1 GELMDKYAK
10 EVEDFKFIPLKS
22 ESDLPRSGLTSA
34 DTRSGTSQ
42 SQSQTQEIRRLRV
55 TIGINGWL
63 NSEDDITEPWQVLDS
78 SSEVFALRYEMKTL
92 LSLGTAL
99 QDLVSSFAWKTLKVE
114 IIKRTVL
121 ATLWA
126 ALWPIQILAAASSV
140 DNPFSRASNRS
151 QKAGQLLADAL
162 INKVQGERPV
172 TLIGY
177 SLGARAIHACLQSL
191 ADREAFGLIDSVV
204 IIGTPAPSHAPH
216 WRSLRCVVS
225 GPIFNVYSENDMVL
239 GFVYRMHS
247 LALGVAGLQA
257 IENVNGLHNLNLSER
272 VSGHLRYPSLTGEIL
287 RECGFVG
294 VCATGEIEKDDVI
307 KMKDEHAQG
316 KVVDFEAVGEGD
328 SKEDA
333 QVDKESQ
340 IDQNLK
346 FLSVSPTDSAKDMSG
361 MPPVPTRPGQEA
373 S

>member
-1 GELMDKYAK
+1 MDNYAK
-10 EVEDFKFIPLKS
+10 EVEDFKFIPLESDRGHESRSKPTDSKS
-22 ESDLPRSGLTSA
+22 EAPR
-34 DTRSGTSQ
+34 DQ
-42 SQSQTQEIRRLRV
+42 NQESRRLRV

-63 NSEDDITEPWQVLDS
+63 NSEDDITKPWRVLDS

-114 IIKRTVL
+114 IIKRTAL

-126 ALWPIQILAAASSV
+126 ALWPIQVLSAASNV

-151 QKAGQLLADAL
+151 KKAGHLLADAL

-177 SLGARAIHACLQSL
+177 SLGATAIHSCLQSL
-191 ADREAFGLIDSVV
+191 ADRQAFGLIESVV
-204 IIGTPAPSHAPH
+204 IIGAPAPSDAPH
-216 WRSLRCVVS
+216 WRTLHCVVS

-257 IENVNGLHNLNLSER
+257 IENVNGLHNLDLSER
-272 VSGHLRYPSLTGEIL
+272 VSSHVRYPSLTGELL
-287 RECGFVG
+287 RECGFLGVG
-294 VCATGEIEKDDVI
+294 ATGQIEKDDVI
-307 KMKDEHAQG
+307 KLKDEHAEG
-316 KVVDFEAVGEGD
+316 KAVDFEAITSEN
-328 SKEDA
+328 E
-333 QVDKESQ
+333 ESQ
-340 IDQNLK
+340 ITQDLRG
-346 FLSVSPTDSAKDMSG
+346 LSISPAALAADEGDR
-361 MPPVPTRPGQEA
+361 PPLPARPGGGKD
-373 S
+373 